1 MKPIARRGLLFARIL
16 SVLALAVAAVPG
28 SLAQQ
33 PPQPSAQREIEQQQ
47 NQPLNNKPVWD
58 RVREGTPQYTSIPG
72 RETGVLIQTY
82 GETWRQLKNSWITP
96 LAGWFIAAVVVL
108 IGLFYQ
114 WRGSITVH
122 EPPTG
127 RLIQRFTPF
136 ERYMH
141 WTVAITFSILGITGL
156 IMMLGKYILLPVIG
170 YTVFGWLA
178 QLSKHLHNFVG
189 PLFAVSV
196 VVMILMWAID
206 NLPRKGDLRWLMRLG
221 GMISGKHMPSWRFN
235 AGEKVWF
242 WLGVVVLSLVV
253 SVSGFILNFPNFD
266 QVRAVMIQA
275 NVVHAVA
282 AGLVMAISLGHI
294 YLGTIGLRGAYD
306 AMRYGYVDEAWAR
319 EHHEYWYNDIKSGKV
334 RTGTA
339 VGVPAAPQTQH

>member
-1 MKPIARRGLLFARIL
+1 MKVKAFSRALLVAGLWGLLVTA
-16 SVLALAVAAVPG
+16 SA
-28 SLAQQ
+28 AQQ
-33 PPQPSAQREIEQQQ
+33 PPAQQQLSPAQEQAQRQQT
-47 NQPLNNKPVWD
+47 QPGNNAPVW
-58 RVREGTPQYTSIPG
+58 REVRKEGGQYYTSIPG
-72 RETGVLIQTY
+72 RETNVPIQSY
-82 GETWRQLKNSWITP
+82 GQTWRELKNGWVTP
-96 LAGWFIAAVVVL
+96 IAGWFIAAVVV
-108 IGLFYQ
+108 IS
-114 WRGSITVH
+114 GSITVH

-156 IMMLGKYILLPVIG
+156 IMMLGKHVLLPVIG
-170 YTVFGWLA
+170 YTLFGWLA

-196 VVMILMWAID
+196 VVMIVLWAWD
-206 NLPRKGDLRWLMRLG
+206 NLPRRGDLRWLMGLG

-242 WLGVVVLSLVV
+242 WLGVVVLSLIV

-306 AMRYGYVDEAWAR
+306 AMRYGYVDEAWAK